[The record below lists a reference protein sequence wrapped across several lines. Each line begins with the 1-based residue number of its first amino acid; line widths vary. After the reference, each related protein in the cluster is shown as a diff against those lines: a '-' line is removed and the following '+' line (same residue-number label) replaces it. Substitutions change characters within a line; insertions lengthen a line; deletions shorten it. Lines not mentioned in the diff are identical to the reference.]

1 MFIISMALFIIRAL
15 CLPLSTSNENVH
27 KLCDTHRLCVEL
39 HDKNF
44 KFDEQV
50 YNEYLNTIEDS
61 KNRAG
66 EMNDCDI
73 EWRGTKR
80 PRHMVVGFLVHGF
93 HHLLCKDQNFHKR
106 TDACTC
112 KLCDETIRLEHM
124 MECPSLTGRL
134 ACRYGYLTSHPS

>member
-50 YNEYLNTIEDS
+50 YNRYQYDDDDDMNLIDNNQDNYDDFNQFYAQLN
-61 KNRAG
+61 G
-66 EMNDCDI
+66 LPQ
-73 EWRGTKR
+73 KR
-80 PRHMVVGFLVHGF
+80 YRS
-93 HHLLCKDQNFHKR
+93 Q
-106 TDACTC
+106 
-112 KLCDETIRLEHM
+112 
-124 MECPSLTGRL
+124 
-134 ACRYGYLTSHPS
+134 